1 MGGIIQVDTIQN
13 NNTSTLI
20 AQTNTTTITIA
31 RSGQT
36 VVIPSGTTFNASSA
50 SVNLPAISLTTGVT
64 GTLPIAN
71 GGTNLTTYTAG
82 NLLYASNATTLTT
95 LPIGTSTQVLGVS
108 SGVPAWTTPSAGAMA
123 LLATATASS
132 SATVSFDGYF
142 SSTYRNYVIY
152 FDNIVSSLSNTATEF
167 RIRYRRSNADVTSSS
182 YKSAQNAG
190 YIDNTGAGGS
200 SGGGAWN
207 QNYSICGSIGTNTA
221 GGSGYITL
229 LNPLGTTNWKTYLSF
244 TYHEYQGSTSGSAT
258 FGLAY
263 AFNTFGSLEDSTAA
277 LSGITFYPQ
286 TGNMTSG
293 TFKLYGIT

>member
-82 NLLYASNATTLTT
+82 NLLYASNSTTLTT

-108 SGVPAWTTPSAGAMA
+108 SGVPAWTSVSSDYV

-142 SSTYRNYVIY
+142 SSTYTNYVLICTTVL
-152 FDNIVSSLSNTATEF
+152 NATSTAIPNVRF
-167 RIRYRRSNADVTSSS
+167 RRSNADVTASNYIYQYSGSFINSTGSDFDRLAVFNASSFALTKGNKTS
-182 YKSAQNAG
+182 AALYAPTTVIEIFDPLNTTAYKQISAKTNFWN
-190 YIDNTGAGGS
+190 DSVGAG
-200 SGGGAWN
+200 AWFM
-207 QNYSICGSIGTNTA
+207 YY
-221 GGSGYITL
+221 GYGILTD
-229 LNPLGTTNWKTYLSF
+229 NAN
-244 TYHEYQGSTSGSAT
+244 
-258 FGLAY
+258 
-263 AFNTFGSLEDSTAA
+263 A
-277 LSGITFYPQ
+277 LSGITFYMSS
-286 TGNMTSG
+286 GNITSG
-293 TFKLYGIT
+293 TFKLYGIK

>member
-64 GTLPIAN
+64 GTLPVAN

-108 SGVPAWTTPSAGAMA
+108 SGVPAWTTPSTGAMA

-152 FDNIVSSLSNTATEF
+152 FDNIVSSLSNTAVEF

-182 YKSAQNAG
+182 YKSAQNSG
-190 YIDNTGAGGS
+190 NLDNTGASGGG
-200 SGGGAWN
+200 GGGAWN

-229 LNPLGTTNWKTYLSF
+229 LNPLGTTNWKNYFSF
-244 TYHEYQGSTSGSAT
+244 CYTEYQGSSSGSAT
-258 FGLAY
+258 AGY
-263 AFNTFGSLEDSTAA
+263 IYCISSFGSLDDSTAA